1 MKITKTK
8 KGNISII
15 LETEQEQ
22 SYLYAISNTSLYDA
36 RQNAKQLAVCIDVDG
51 EDTFNVQYDFYTGM
65 KRLVGV
71 Q

>member
-22 SYLYAISNTSLYDA
+22 SYLYAISNTSLYDT
-36 RQNAKQLAVCIDVDG
+36 RENAKQLAVCIDVDG
-51 EDTFNVQYDFYTGM
+51 VNTFGM
-65 KRLVGV
+65 SYKLYSELQRLVGV

>member
-22 SYLYAISNTSLYDA
+22 SYLYAISNTSLYDGGE
-36 RQNAKQLAVCIDVDG
+36 NAKQLAVCIDVDG
-51 EDTFNVQYDFYTGM
+51 VNTFDMSYKLYSELQ
-65 KRLVGV
+65 RLVGV